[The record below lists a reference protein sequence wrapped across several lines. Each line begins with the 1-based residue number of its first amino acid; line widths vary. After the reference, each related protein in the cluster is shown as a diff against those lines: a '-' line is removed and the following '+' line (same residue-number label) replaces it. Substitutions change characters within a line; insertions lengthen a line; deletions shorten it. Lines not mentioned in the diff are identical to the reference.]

1 MNQVIHQLKLAC
13 LSYTQSP
20 ITYHE
25 KEYTVSELLK
35 VKAEVISS
43 CQRLM
48 RDFIIPKNDAE
59 VLRSCNDERAF
70 VIEPL
75 LHSGNVSPRAKQ
87 TIHVPNIVS

>member
-1 MNQVIHQLKLAC
+1 MNQVVHQLKLAC

-20 ITYHE
+20 ITYQS

-43 CQRLM
+43 CQRIV
-48 RDFIIPKNDAE
+48 RDLISPKNDAE
-59 VLRSCNDERAF
+59 ALKNCKDERAY

-75 LHSGNVSPRAKQ
+75 LQEKVSSGVK
-87 TIHVPNIVS
+87 